1 MPVGTCE
8 YKFDPAVWERKH
20 GRPAALDTEWRCPR
34 DAEEGTDYCRYHL
47 SPDQC
52 REANIDEES
61 LRDSLLEEIAKE
73 DESSL
78 RFVGCEFG
86 DNDLSYRVLNR
97 VTNYPI
103 DLRHATIH
111 GDLLAEQAV
120 IRQPILIDEITIK
133 GAVDFFDAELGED
146 VSAKHVSFE
155 GEVTFERAEFE
166 DNCWFTNSTFTC
178 PTNFDGVQFMK
189 ASDFDR
195 TEFQEKSSFE
205 GSEWRGRCRFQNA
218 EFKSNLIFI
227 SSHFYSRA
235 NFRDVHLHGTS
246 RFNHCVFDDVA
257 VFMDCEFEAEALFKK
272 VKFSEAAHYQYV
284 DFHSE
289 ASFSMS
295 EFGDKAKFQFADF
308 GEEASISYVKF
319 GGATYFKAVDF
330 NDYASFYKST
340 FDQLGDFRK
349 AVFTDTAR
357 FLKTKFHDEVFFDQT
372 TFVGHGDFRRSE
384 FYDSTYFVESE
395 LHLSATLQES
405 LFSHL
410 VIHDIETPIES
421 ITIDLDQAKVDAGRF
436 IQKNGEVVY
445 YNLRDGEIG
454 DVNIEVSDSMTVFD
468 RIFIYRTDFNDFDF
482 SNYRYELVPNWEL
495 HNSYD
500 KTDDTYNLEA
510 DRVSLEVEAEVGD
523 DLEEGSDGPSQVSSS
538 KSDLQS
544 RLMNRVVNPE
554 APDLEVTYLKAKN
567 GAEQVGDNQSASRF
581 FIKEMYYRRQAHIHR
596 ALNYQESSFD
606 KLKLI
611 FLVIMNLTLSLTCG
625 YGEKPR
631 RTLGFSIVTIS
642 VYAVLFSLVVSRPPF
657 DSPLG
662 YVLLSVQSFTSL
674 IFGSTALI
682 PKFAG
687 SFLAASEGFVGA
699 FMIGLF
705 IFALTRSVHR

>member
-1 MPVGTCE
+1 MSAGTCG
-8 YKFDPAVWERKH
+8 YRFDPAVWEREH
-20 GRPAALDTEWRCPR
+20 GRPAALDAEWSCPR
-34 DAEEGTDYCRYHL
+34 DAEDGTDYCRYHL
-47 SPDQC
+47 PPDQ
-52 REANIDEES
+52 RRAVGIDEKS
-61 LRDSLLEEIAKE
+61 LRDSLLEEIAKG

-78 RFVGCEFG
+78 QFVGCEFG
-86 DNDLSYRVLNR
+86 DIDISYRVLNR

-146 VSAKHVSFE
+146 VSARHASFE
-155 GEVTFERAEFE
+155 GEVTFEGAEFE
-166 DNCWFTNSTFTC
+166 DNCWFTNSKFTR
-178 PTNFDGVQFMK
+178 PSSFDGVQFMK

-195 TEFQEKSSFE
+195 VEFQEKSSFE
-205 GSEWRGRCRFQNA
+205 GSEWRGRCRFQDA
-218 EFKSNLIFI
+218 EFNSNSTFM

-235 NFRDVHLHGTS
+235 NFQNVHLHGTS

-295 EFGDKAKFQFADF
+295 AFGDKAKFQFADF

-319 GGATYFKAVDF
+319 SGATYFKAVDF

-349 AVFTDTAR
+349 AMFTDTAR
-357 FLKTKFHDEVFFDQT
+357 FLKTEFHDEVFFDQT

-384 FYDSTYFVESE
+384 FHDSTYFVESE
-395 LHLSATLQES
+395 LHLNATLRES

-410 VIHDIETPIES
+410 VLHDIETPVES
-421 ITIDLDQAKVDAGRF
+421 ITIDLDQAKVDGGRF
-436 IQKNGEVVY
+436 VQKNGEEIY

-454 DVNIEVSDSMTVFD
+454 DVNIEVGDLMSVFD
-468 RIFIYRTDFNDFDF
+468 RIFIYRTDFDDFDF
-482 SNYRYELVPNWEL
+482 SNYRYELAPNWNL
-495 HNSYD
+495 HNPGD
-500 KTDDTYNLEA
+500 TIDDTYDLEA
-510 DRVSLEVEAEVGD
+510 DRVSLNVEAEGGD
-523 DLEEGSDGPSQVSSS
+523 DLEEGPDGPSQVSSS

-544 RLMNRVVNPE
+544 RFMNRVVNPE

-567 GAEQVGDNQSASRF
+567 GAELVGDNQSASRF
-581 FIKEMYYRRQAHIHR
+581 FIKEMYYRRQAHMHR
-596 ALNYQESSFD
+596 ALNYQESLLD
-606 KLKLI
+606 KLKLL

-631 RTLGFSIVTIS
+631 RTLGFSIVTIG
-642 VYAVLFSLVVSRPPF
+642 VYAVLFSLVVSIPPF
-657 DSPLG
+657 DSRLG
-662 YVLLSVQSFTSL
+662 YVLLSVQSFASL
-674 IFGSTALI
+674 IFGSTASI
-682 PKFAG
+682 PEFAG